1 MAAEST
7 EIAEVTSATS
17 SLIAEGLSSNLQAI
31 QEFWLVNFILN
42 LLGYAV
48 LILPGYFLVRWLQ
61 RLPQVER
68 GRRHTDTT
76 IST

>member
-48 LILPGYFLVRWLQ
+48 LILPG
-61 RLPQVER
+61 
-68 GRRHTDTT
+68 
-76 IST
+76 